1 MWTKGA
7 FLFHVFFLLCS
18 LHNFDTKSVD
28 RWTSTLK
35 SLLKELGHLRTITI
49 LSSFDRDLRVMRIL
63 KKITS
68 VISSFKSVNCVKE
81 AVFLLHL
88 FFLSF
93 KILKKKC
100 GPVDK

>member
-7 FLFHVFFLLCS
+7 FLFFVFFLLCS

-49 LSSFDRDLRVMRIL
+49 LSSFDRDLRVSVRGQEQEEKATMNLTPETLVAHPFIQDVQL
-63 KKITS
+63 NKQINKI
-68 VISSFKSVNCVKE
+68 
-81 AVFLLHL
+81 
-88 FFLSF
+88 
-93 KILKKKC
+93 KIV
-100 GPVDK
+100 PQNH